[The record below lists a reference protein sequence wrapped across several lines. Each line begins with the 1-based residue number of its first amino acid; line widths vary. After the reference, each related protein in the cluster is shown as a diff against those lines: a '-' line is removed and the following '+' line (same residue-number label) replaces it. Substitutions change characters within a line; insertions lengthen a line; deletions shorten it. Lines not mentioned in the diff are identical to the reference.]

1 MELRLRRCATGA
13 AAVALALA
21 GAPSGA
27 APGVDEPVI
36 ATKRGESQVAASE
49 SFIAWDANTRARPNH
64 FDVFAR
70 RRGGG
75 DRFKVN
81 ARGTEGLLGGIDDG
95 VLVYQQFRGSP
106 GSGRSDLKLFDLGE
120 RTRRSVPGVNTGA
133 WEYLPSKSGARVLF
147 GRFGGGRNRVLLAN
161 LRKGRTRVLA
171 SAGSRAQFQPGQV
184 NGNFATWLEWRPGS
198 RSRVHRL
205 DIRTG
210 DVRRVPNERWFDW
223 APSVT
228 DDGTVYFGR
237 TGRRCGSNA
246 RLMRWVPGRGT
257 HEVVDFPRRIDI
269 SDSYVHETDDGKLHV
284 FHNRLRCRNLSTGG
298 DIWRVVDPFTST
310 LRVAKD
316 GNGSGRVTSRPGG
329 IWCGADCAQDYEPV
343 PGAAVVLRARPA
355 EGSRFEGWSG
365 VACDDDDTTCRV
377 PIGKSDRTVTATFMP
392 GGGP

>member
-1 MELRLRRCATGA
+1 MSATLRTASVA
-13 AAVALALA
+13 VAIVVALAGVP
-21 GAPSGA
+21 GAVA
-27 APGVDEPVI
+27 AKGDDEPVI
-36 ATKRGESQVAASE
+36 ATKRGESQVAASDGYL
-49 SFIAWDANTRARPNH
+49 AWDANTRAQPSH

-81 ARGTEGLLGGIDDG
+81 ARGTEGVLGGIDEG
-95 VLVYQQFRGSP
+95 VLVYQQYRGSI
-106 GSGRSDLKLFDLGE
+106 GAGRSDLKLFDLGK
-120 RTRRSVPGVNTGA
+120 RTRRSVPGVNTNA

-147 GRFGGGRNRVLLAN
+147 GRVDGDGNRVLLAN
-161 LRKGRTRVLA
+161 LRKDRIRTLA
-171 SAGSRAQFQPGQV
+171 SGGSRARFQPGQV
-184 NGNFATWLEWRPGS
+184 NGNFATWLEWPAGS

-205 DIRTG
+205 NIRTG
-210 DVRRVPNERWFDW
+210 NVRRVPNRKSFDW

-269 SDSYVHETDDGKLHV
+269 SDSYVHETDAGKLQV
-284 FHNRLRCRNLSTGG
+284 FHNRLRCRNLATGG
-298 DIWRVVDPFTST
+298 DIWRVVDPWTST
-310 LRVAKD
+310 LRVTKD

-329 IWCGADCAQDYEPV
+329 IRCGADCAQDYEPV
-343 PGAAVVLRARPA
+343 PGAAVVLRANPA
-355 EGSRFEGWSG
+355 EDSRFEGWSG
-365 VACDDDDTTCRV
+365 VSCADDDTTCRV